1 MKSDSEIQKDV
12 IAELHWEPTVNAA
25 EIGVEVQDGI
35 VTLAGHVPIT
45 RVSGTQSVLPSA
57 STAL

>member
-35 VTLAGHVPIT
+35 VTLAGHVT
-45 RVSGTQSVLPSA
+45 NYRVSGTQSVLPSA